1 MNLLEFDYLQYTAPE
16 YNAGSALDQL
26 MKAYGKDVWNFALM
40 LTRNRD
46 LADDIAQDVFLK
58 VYEKLPEF
66 RGQSSVKTWILTI
79 TRHAALDHMRSSWV
93 RKVMLLDFLPGG
105 PSHPSAEKELL
116 RKLQSEE
123 VWHAVLSLPLKLRE
137 PLLLVCHYGMTM
149 EEAAGLLGVAKGTV
163 KSRLHRARAAMN
175 RKVSASE
182 ALNVG
187 GEWI

>member
-1 MNLLEFDYLQYTAPE
+1 MNPLDFDYLQYTAAD
-16 YNAGSALDQL
+16 YDRGSVLDQL
-26 MKAYGKDVWNFALM
+26 MKAYGRDVWNFALM

-46 LADDIAQDVFLK
+46 SADDIAQDVFLK

-79 TRHAALDHMRSSWV
+79 TRHAALDQLRSSWV
-93 RKVMLLDFLPGG
+93 RRVMLLEFLPGG
-105 PSHPSAEKELL
+105 HHPSAEKELFK
-116 RKLQSEE
+116 RLQNEE
-123 VWHAVLSLPLKLRE
+123 VWLAVLALPLKLRE
-137 PLLLVCHYGMTM
+137 VLLLTCHYGMSM
-149 EEAAGLLGVAKGTV
+149 EETAGLLGVAKGTV

-175 RKVSASE
+175 RKVTASE